1 MTVQYHWYTRVA
13 VIRKLV
19 RRTALA
25 ASSPLKS
32 FNQKEDKHS
41 AYSQWRCHWWKW
53 WFYWV
58 LQVLHPAA
66 SEEVIQTALD
76 PQRWAVPGQQGLS
89 LGTSEHVLLERSS
102 VFGWR
107 QCNLIQLVGK
117 KRPRVS
123 GRSHY
128 PQFPF
133 RERRLVLSIFLCI
146 WHLQTHILAWSSE
159 GKFPRSTKCHNHH
172 TSVTTCDPHQC
183 FQALPQKSHRY
194 TEGSQ
199 GNFSFNEGISLFYLE
214 LLRPRLWLS
223 FWPGFNRSPFPD
235 I

>member
-1 MTVQYHWYTRVA
+1 MTIQYHWYTRVA
-13 VIRKLV
+13 VIQKLV

-32 FNQKEDKHS
+32 FNRKEDKHS

-66 SEEVIQTALD
+66 SEEVIQTALN

-107 QCNLIQLVGK
+107 QCSLIQLVGK
-117 KRPRVS
+117 KRPRVRC
-123 GRSHY
+123 GSHY

-133 RERRLVLSIFLCI
+133 RERWLVLSIFLRI
-146 WHLQTHILAWSSE
+146 WHPQTHILAWSSE
-159 GKFPRSTKCHNHH
+159 RGNFHVPQNATTTTHPSPRAIPTNASKHFHKNPTGTLKALKA
-172 TSVTTCDPHQC
+172 TSVLMKAFP
-183 FQALPQKSHRY
+183 
-194 TEGSQ
+194 
-199 GNFSFNEGISLFYLE
+199 FSIWNC
-214 LLRPRLWLS
+214 
-223 FWPGFNRSPFPD
+223 
-235 I
+235 